1 MPVIDFEIG
10 EFGKRLGIDGLS
22 LNDRSAAGLVI
33 AAGYA
38 PTGIA
43 LGTLTLERLESPS
56 GVGEPELL
64 VVLSRTIE
72 PSESARYG
80 ALLSRIHWRRHPAA
94 ALCAGLFRNELILS
108 TRIPQRRVTASALEN
123 TLRLLSAEL
132 SAV

>member
-1 MPVIDFEIG
+1 MPVIDFEIS
-10 EFGKRLGIDGLS
+10 EFGKRLGIDGLA

-33 AAGYA
+33 DGV
-38 PTGIA
+38 
-43 LGTLTLERLESPS
+43 GTLTLERLESPS